1 MDKQRKGDIT
11 YHTFCHSR
19 FLQSQSLRMILPIS
33 LRIPEQQPP
42 IAVCIAIFMVFTH
55 LRIIR
60 MEQED
65 IQLLVKW
72 FEQNKDHKLNFV
84 EKEAIKMAV
93 RKASTVGDLLET
105 ALGLLK
111 KA

>member
-1 MDKQRKGDIT
+1 
-11 YHTFCHSR
+11 
-19 FLQSQSLRMILPIS
+19 
-33 LRIPEQQPP
+33 
-42 IAVCIAIFMVFTH
+42 
-55 LRIIR
+55 
-60 MEQED
+60 MEQKD
-65 IQLLVKW
+65 IQLLVEW
-72 FEQNKDHKLNFV
+72 FEQHKDHKLSII